1 MDKKRCWFCA
11 YFDINTRTLDGIPE
25 ARCTKHNLTL
35 KSTFL
40 NRLSDLTCI
49 EEKTNADNTGEI

>member
-1 MDKKRCWFCA
+1 METKRCWFCD

-49 EEKTNADNTGEI
+49 EEKKHDHYTGKI

>member
-11 YFDINTRTLDGIPE
+11 YFDINTHTFDGIPE
-25 ARCTKHNLTL
+25 ARCKKHKMIL
-35 KSTFL
+35 KSNYL